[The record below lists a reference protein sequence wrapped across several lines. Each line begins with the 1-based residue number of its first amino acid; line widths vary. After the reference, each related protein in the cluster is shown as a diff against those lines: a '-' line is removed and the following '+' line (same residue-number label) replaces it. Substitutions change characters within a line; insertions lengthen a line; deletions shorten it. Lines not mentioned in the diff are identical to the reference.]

1 MYQLVIEENP
11 SAKKNNKTRQFS
23 ALLLGYMTAD
33 TLLSSSDPLRPLFMV
48 LTGSEAALRPVV
60 MNLRLG
66 RKGSVEKVKA
76 KDSGWEPRTT
86 KTWIE
91 FLKSSGHEVV
101 WQRGTP
107 ATVTFCHNALLQADP
122 GMIDPTACNFAV
134 LTPKWWVD
142 KQLKALT
149 PDIIQPVLAH
159 AKRLRLNEF
168 DNELSAPAFSD
179 DEIIAMLPQAAR
191 FCHYLDKRTRR
202 PLLNSYAFNL
212 QLYLAAL
219 SGRIA
224 SFAYINQDGKPYST
238 SLPWGVWHWATGFR
252 EIGMKQL
259 GFLPP
264 VLVKTTHQHLD
275 NWLAGQ
281 VKLYRSVGG
290 EN

>member
-11 SAKKNNKTRQFS
+11 SAKKNHKTRQFS
-23 ALLLGYMTAD
+23 AVLLGYVTAD
-33 TLLSSSDPLRPLFMV
+33 TLLYGGDVLRPLFMA
-48 LTGSEAALRPVV
+48 LTGSEAALRPLV

-66 RKGSVEKVKA
+66 HKGTVEKIKNT
-76 KDSGWEPRTT
+76 SGWEGRKA

-91 FLKSSGHEVV
+91 FLKSSGHEVT
-101 WQRGTP
+101 WQRSTP
-107 ATVTFCHNALLQADP
+107 AIVTFCHNGLLQADP
-122 GMIDPTACNFAV
+122 GMIDPDACNFVV
-134 LTPKWWVD
+134 LTPKWWVAE
-142 KQLKALT
+142 QLKSLT

-168 DNELSAPAFSD
+168 NNELSAPAFSD
-179 DEIIAMLPQAAR
+179 NEIIAMLPQAAR

-219 SGRIA
+219 CGRIA
-224 SFAYINQDGKPYST
+224 SFPYVTQEGKPYST

-252 EIGMKQL
+252 EMGMERL
-259 GFLPP
+259 GFTPP
-264 VLVKTTHQHLD
+264 VLVKTTHQQLD
-275 NWLAGQ
+275 IWLAEQ

-290 EN
+290 N